1 MSKYV
6 DKMANL
12 SVLGLLIKEPTILE
26 NVDKYPISAEDFP
39 DKIYSAIF
47 LAINNLFVNGMRKID
62 VQDIVLYIKSAL
74 PKIYEK
80 EFEKTENGLDILNR
94 AVQVSD
100 IKKLDYY
107 YNRMKKFTLLRT
119 YDSFGVNVE
128 SLYNPNTI
136 DFSLKQKQEAFLE
149 NCNIIEIADYFD
161 DRIEEIKSKAL
172 LSGKEKAKK
181 AGMGIVKLIDDLQ
194 EHPAIGAPLP
204 FGIYNSIVNGARLKK
219 VYLCSAETGFGKAI
233 PNSTIIPTLDGDRK
247 VGDIVV
253 GDYLF
258 DRLGKPT
265 KVLGVYP
272 NGLKDSYEITF
283 EDGRKARCND
293 EHLWSYYYDSHDC
306 KKIRTET
313 LREIIDRVG
322 EDPQKNNGSYK
333 IKIPIN
339 EAVGFLENKFEI
351 DPYVF
356 GLFIGDGSF
365 REQESSKSLGF
376 SSKDIEIVK
385 NICEIQNWEYKKS
398 SAYNYTYTF
407 YKLSEGKES
416 KIYVSDFLKNEMN
429 LYNKYSYEK
438 YIPTEYL
445 HGSIEQRF
453 SLLQGLMDTDGTVDI
468 KGRVSF
474 CTTSKQLVEDF
485 IYLVRSLGFS
495 TRVAKDPREGKYT
508 KECFVVHL
516 TAPYETKL
524 RAFKLKRKRDRIINK
539 LNDGKRRETKNS
551 IAIVKIEKLNIQE
564 EMTCFYV
571 DNEEHLFLMNDFI
584 VTHNTRNMV
593 SSVCYLSCSEIFNLK
608 TKQWDK
614 LPTRQPSLYIATE
627 QELEEVQ
634 TMMLAFI
641 SGVNEAKILNVSPSN
656 KMTPEERA
664 RVDRAA
670 RIIEEAP
677 LWVVELPDFSLSDIE
692 NAIKG
697 NIRDFGIMYVA
708 LDYIHTS
715 LKILEEI
722 SKKTNGIRLREDNIL
737 FMLAIKL
744 KDIANQYGVFII
756 TGTQLNGSGEAGA
769 AIANAGMLR
778 GARAIGDKMDYGEI
792 MRALHK
798 EDLDALEIIKKTLTL
813 QEEPNMIRDIF
824 KNRRSQFQKG
834 GKLWCRADFG
844 TCRIEPLF
852 FTDSHYNII
861 PVDEFNIVVDEN
873 D

>member
-39 DKIYSAIF
+39 DKVYSAIF

-94 AVQVSD
+94 AVQISD

-136 DFSLKQKQEAFLE
+136 DFALKQKQEAFLE

-181 AGMGIVKLIDDLQ
+181 AGMGIVELIDDLQ
-194 EHPAIGAPLP
+194 KHPAIGAPLP

-293 EHLWSYYYDSHDC
+293 EHLWSYYDSN
-306 KKIRTET
+306 KLKTET
-313 LREIIDRVG
+313 LREIINRTKG
-322 EDPQKNNGSYK
+322 NLQEDNGSYK

-339 EAVGFLENKFEI
+339 ASVEFTEKKYEVDL
-351 DPYVF
+351 YML
-356 GLFIGDGSF
+356 GLFIG
-365 REQESSKSLGF
+365 KNPY
-376 SSKDIEIVK
+376 SKD
-385 NICEIQNWEYKKS
+385 
-398 SAYNYTYTF
+398 TYLP
-407 YKLSEGKES
+407 K
-416 KIYVSDFLKNEMN
+416 
-429 LYNKYSYEK
+429 
-438 YIPTEYL
+438 EYL
-445 HGSIEQRF
+445 HGSIEQRSRLF
-453 SLLQGLMDTDGTVDI
+453 VGLMSANGNSET
-468 KGRVSF
+468 SF
-474 CTTSKQLVEDF
+474 HTPSKQLVEDF
-485 IYLVRSLGFS
+485 VYLVRSLGFS
-495 TRVAKDPREGKYT
+495 VEIIEDKSEENFVIHLTSHNVAKD
-508 KECFVVHL
+508 
-516 TAPYETKL
+516 
-524 RAFKLKRKRDRIINK
+524 
-539 LNDGKRRETKNS
+539 S
-551 IAIVKIEKLNIQE
+551 IAIVKIEKINIQE

-593 SSVCYLSCSEIFNLK
+593 STMCYLSCSEIFNLK

-656 KMTPEERA
+656 KMTPEERV

-798 EDLDALEIIKKTLTL
+798 EDLDALEIIKRTLTL

-844 TCRIEPLF
+844 ACRIEPLF
-852 FTDSHYNII
+852 FTDSNYNII